1 MASGTLFLIPTPLGG
16 GVADAV
22 LPKGVQERI
31 RHLDY
36 FIAEN
41 PKTARAFLKLIGRG
55 RPLQSIM
62 IARLDHNTP
71 PAAIDSL
78 LQPVLAGRDAGL
90 ISEAGCP
97 AIADPGALLI
107 RRAHERG
114 TAVVPLV
121 GPSSILLA
129 LIASGLESQRF
140 AFHGYLPVKPP
151 ERDKAIRDIESRS
164 HKNRETQIFIE
175 TPYRNAPLI
184 DALLAVCRPGTLLCV
199 ATDLTLPGE
208 SVRTSRVADWAA
220 HKPDI
225 KDRPSVF
232 LLLAVRAP

>member
-1 MASGTLFLIPTPLGG
+1 LAPGTLYLIPATLGG
-16 GVADAV
+16 SDADAV
-22 LPKGVQERI
+22 LPAGVQDRI
-31 RHLDY
+31 RRLDH

-41 PKTARAFLKLIGRG
+41 PKTARAFLKLIGPG
-55 RPLQSIM
+55 RPLQA
-62 IARLDHNTP
+62 IAIERLDHHTP
-71 PAAIDSL
+71 AAAIDSL
-78 LQPVLAGRDAGL
+78 LEPVLAGGDAGL

-97 AIADPGALLI
+97 AIADPGALLV

-114 TAVVPLV
+114 VHVVPLV

-151 ERDKAIRDIESRS
+151 ARDKAIRDIEARSRK
-164 HKNRETQIFIE
+164 HRETQIFIE
-175 TPYRNAPLI
+175 TPYRNPQ
-184 DALLAVCRPGTLLCV
+184 LLDSLLGVCRPDTLLCI

-208 SVRTSRVADWAA
+208 SVRMSRIADWAK
-220 HKPDI
+220 HKPDL

-232 LLLAVRAP
+232 LILAEH